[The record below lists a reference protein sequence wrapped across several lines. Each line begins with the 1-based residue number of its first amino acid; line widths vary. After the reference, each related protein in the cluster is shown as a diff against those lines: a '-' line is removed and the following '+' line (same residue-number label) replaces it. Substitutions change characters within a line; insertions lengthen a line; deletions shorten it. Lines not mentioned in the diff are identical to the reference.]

1 MNESSEQYGNEPQE
15 ASPPKG
21 RVDWAAWLRE
31 NGPRLL
37 LFARRQAR
45 READAEDILQEAL
58 VRLVRVVE
66 SGEFAGG
73 REKWASYVFTSIV
86 HLAMDYGRREDSRLA
101 RQGAVCRDSE
111 TEEQQPWF
119 ACASDRDYLGE
130 RVEALLKELPG
141 RFSEVVI
148 LKIWGGQTF
157 REISEMLGVSLNTV
171 ASRYRYAL
179 KAMHD
184 SLSSS
189 PII

>member
-1 MNESSEQYGNEPQE
+1 MNESPEQNGSEGQT
-15 ASPPKG
+15 ASPPPK
-21 RVDWAAWLRE
+21 RVDWGAWLRE

-45 READAEDILQEAL
+45 RDADAEDILQEAL

-66 SGEFAGG
+66 AGEFAGG
-73 REKWASYVFTSIV
+73 PEKWASYVFTSIV

-101 RQGAVCRDSE
+101 RQGAVCADSE
-111 TEEQQPWF
+111 IEMQEPWF

-130 RVEALLKELPG
+130 RVEQLLKELPG

-148 LKIWGGQTF
+148 LKIWGNQTF
-157 REISEMLGVSLNTV
+157 REIAEMLGVSLNTV

-184 SLSSS
+184 SLNSS
-189 PII
+189 PIN

>member
-1 MNESSEQYGNEPQE
+1 MKESPCQDGSEPRR
-15 ASPPKG
+15 
-21 RVDWAAWLRE
+21 RVDWAPWLRD

-45 READAEDILQEAL
+45 RDADAEDILQEAL

-66 SGEFAGG
+66 AGEFAGG
-73 REKWASYVFTSIV
+73 PEKWASYVFTSIV

-101 RQGAVCRDSE
+101 RQGTVCRDYE
-111 TEEQQPWF
+111 TEAQEPWF
-119 ACASDRDYLGE
+119 ACSGDQEYLGS
-130 RVEALLKELPG
+130 RVEGLLKELPG

-157 REISEMLGVSLNTV
+157 REIAETLGVSLNTV

-179 KAMHD
+179 QAMHD
-184 SLSSS
+184 SLNST
-189 PII
+189 PIN